1 MSDLLKGTFDVEMR
15 VVVRVTV
22 RDPDV
27 IRRPIENVD
36 SWRDDLYDLRTRSDV
51 LAHLAFN
58 CVRNGSQNAQLLDG
72 WADLPRD
79 AASMT
84 VREIDFDGIEVKSEV
99 E

>member
-1 MSDLLKGTFDVEMR
+1 VAVKGTYDVEMR

-27 IRRPIENVD
+27 IRRPVENID
-36 SWRDDLYDLRTRSDV
+36 GWRNDLYDLKTRDDV

-58 CVRNGSQNAQLLDG
+58 CVRNGSQTTQLLDG

-79 AASMT
+79 AASM
-84 VREIDFDGIEVKSEV
+84 VVSGVDFDDMTVGEEA
-99 E
+99 